1 MIIDS
6 RVPVSLVQKSLK
18 PTSDLETTELLSIQ
32 LESTSEEHQ
41 ALDQHRFAE
50 MLPLIPVMLLAYAA
64 LYVFT

>member
-6 RVPVSLVQKSLK
+6 RFLVSLVQKSLK
-18 PTSDLETTELLSIQ
+18 PTSDLQTIELLSIQ
-32 LESTSEEHQ
+32 LEPTAAKHQ
-41 ALDQHRFAE
+41 ALDQHKFAK